1 MFKTKIEPRDVIT
14 LFILTTAF
22 IDGPADLYAEYYQ
35 LKYGINLHLNEPIVV
50 DHIEYLKKHPK
61 DLYDLGLGDDWVEE
75 EIVDALNNLAKC
87 IDTNS
92 TQWCI

>member
-22 IDGPADLYAEYYQ
+22 IDGPADLYADYYQ
-35 LKYGINLHLNEPIVV
+35 LKYGVNLRV
-50 DHIEYLKKHPK
+50 DTKCIYDHVEYLKEHPK

-75 EIVDALNNLAKC
+75 EIKEALTRLQEQ
-87 IDTNS
+87 I
-92 TQWCI
+92 